1 MSATI
6 DALPALLGQED
17 HPVSPLR
24 LAGDVENGLP
34 LTTLDRVAQAVAP
47 EDSGFIHRLV
57 PRATLI
63 RRRAQPGARLT
74 IEESARVVRLAAVW
88 SLAMQVWKDDA
99 ATRRWLFKPHMMLED
114 RRPIDVVLASEF
126 GRPVVESILG
136 GLLYGTA
143 V

>member
-1 MSATI
+1 MSATLE
-6 DALPALLGQED
+6 ALPGLLGLAN
-17 HPVSPLR
+17 HTVTPLG
-24 LAGDVENGLP
+24 LAEDVERGLP
-34 LTTLDRVAQAVAP
+34 LATLERVAHAVAP
-47 EDSGFIHRLV
+47 DDSGFIHRLV

-74 IEESARVVRLAAVW
+74 IEESARVMRLAAVW
-88 SLAMQVWKDDA
+88 SLAKEVWKEDA
-99 ATRRWLFKPHMMLED
+99 AARRWMFNPHMMLQD

-126 GRPVVESILG
+126 GRPLVESILG

>member
-1 MSATI
+1 MSAAI
-6 DALPALLGQED
+6 DVLPGLLGQGD
-17 HPVSPLR
+17 RPVTPAG
-24 LAGDVENGLP
+24 LAADVEKGL
-34 LTTLDRVAQAVAP
+34 TLATLERVANAVAP
-47 EDSGFIHRLV
+47 DDSGFIHRLV

-88 SLAMQVWKDDA
+88 ALAEEVWKDDA
-99 ATRRWLFKPHMMLED
+99 AARRWMFKPHMLLAD

-126 GRPVVESILG
+126 GRPLVEKILG

>member
-1 MSATI
+1 MSATL
-6 DALPALLGQED
+6 DTLPTLLGKVDQ
-17 HPVSPLR
+17 PVTPFG
-24 LAGDVENGLP
+24 LADDVERGLP
-34 LTTLDRVAQAVAP
+34 LATLERVAQAVAP
-47 EDSGFIHRLV
+47 EDGGFIYRLV

-63 RRRAQPGARLT
+63 RRRTQPGSRLT

-88 SLAMQVWKDDA
+88 SLAKEVWKDDA
-99 ATRRWLFKPHMMLED
+99 AARRWLFKPHMMLED

-126 GRPVVESILG
+126 GRPLVENILG